1 MGELILCNAPIA
13 AVPYYMEA
21 LSLNLYSLEELCYV
35 MQHHSF
41 LLDEEIFDEELLRWL
56 GEEAG
61 EKVLAGNLR
70 QIIEKKQSF
79 FDLAECIFQA
89 TGYLSDIEKRQ
100 ILEQIKQGENKSV
113 FERRK
118 MRADR
123 YAESGKYA
131 SALKEYR
138 GILQMEE
145 DCRKNPVMCGNIWH
159 NQGVIF
165 TRFFLYKEAKKCFE
179 TAYKHHMNLES
190 IRAAKAAGELLEDTM
205 AGEFLEDEEALLT
218 WEKPSDIYT
227 QLDEWKREYQR
238 NCK

>member
-21 LSLNLYSLEELCYV
+21 LSINLYSLEELCYV

-41 LLDEEIFDEELLRWL
+41 LLDEEIFDEELILWL
-56 GEEAG
+56 EEEAG
-61 EKVLAGNLR
+61 EKVLADNLR
-70 QIIEKKQSF
+70 QSLEKKLGLA
-79 FDLAECIFQA
+79 DLAECIFRE
-89 TGYLSDIEKRQ
+89 TGYFSGIEKRQ
-100 ILEQIKQGENKSV
+100 ILEQIKQVENKSV

-131 SALKEYR
+131 SALQEYR
-138 GILQMEE
+138 IILQMEE
-145 DCRKNPVMCGNIWH
+145 DCRKNPIMCGNIWH

-165 TRFFLYKEAKKCFE
+165 TRFFLYKEAKECFE
-179 TAYKHHMNLES
+179 MAYKYHMNPES
-190 IRAAKAAGELLEDTM
+190 IRAAKAAGELLED
-205 AGEFLEDEEALLT
+205 AADGKFLEEVEALEERDTLQQVV
-218 WEKPSDIYT
+218 E
-227 QLDEWKREYQR
+227 EWKREYQK